1 MCVLR
6 VMGVPA
12 GLPHA
17 ANEAWQGTHA
27 VQADSAQVG
36 CVFQMPS
43 TSEPS
48 DVTHACPPHETHACP
63 SHVTHACPSHETHAC
78 PSHVT
83 HACPSHVTHACP
95 SHTCLKGCIL
105 CLQLLLLL
113 SKLHLLLQLLSWVA
127 LARDGQLLEGA
138 DGILRARN
146 VTTRMLSRGMTTSC
160 TGAEVIGAE
169 CDQFQAE
176 AKCIYESLCVHA

>member
-48 DVTHACPPHETHACP
+48 DVTHACPPHE
-63 SHVTHACPSHETHAC
+63 
-78 PSHVT
+78 T